1 MGRVVVCL
9 TAWEIKDRQAAQ
21 HLPGLLG
28 QPCGLTAWE
37 IKDRQ
42 AVFLWRL
49 HRDGH
54 EVSQLGKS
62 KTVRRGSL
70 LGFPLGCL
78 RLTAW
83 EIKDRQAE
91 SARQAVVAAPPSHSL
106 GNQRPSG
113 GDRHYKFPP
122 PAFRLTAWEIKRPS
136 GG

>member
-28 QPCGLTAWE
+28 QPCG
-37 IKDRQ
+37 
-42 AVFLWRL
+42 
-49 HRDGH
+49 
-54 EVSQLGKS
+54 
-62 KTVRRGSL
+62 
-70 LGFPLGCL
+70 
-78 RLTAW
+78 LTAW